1 MSRIV
6 AIDYGEKRTGIA
18 TTDPLQLIAS
28 PLTTVNTNELFD
40 FLDQYLRT
48 EKVETIVIGVP
59 NALNSQTNP
68 ILKKIESF
76 TQKLQQKFPKLTLKH
91 VDERFTSKMASQAI
105 LKSGVKKIKRQD
117 KSLVDKVS
125 AAIILQS
132 YLDSIS
138 FFK

>member
-6 AIDYGEKRTGIA
+6 AIDYGEKRTGLA

-40 FLDQYLRT
+40 FLEQYLKI

-59 NALNSQTNP
+59 NTLNNQTNP
-68 ILKKIESF
+68 ILKKIETF
-76 TQKLQQKFPKLTLKH
+76 TQKLQQKFPNIALKH

-105 LKSGVKKIKRQD
+105 LKSGAKKIKRQD
-117 KSLVDKVS
+117 KSLIDKVS